1 MRPRPAPPGFDDWDR
16 LLALIQRSFAAMEGR
31 IDPPSSARLL
41 STDSLRARAARER
54 LYILPDLSACAFL
67 AEQPDSLYIGKLA
80 VAPEAQRRG
89 LGRAVIAEAEALAR
103 RPGLPRLRL
112 ETRVEPSRTTPP
124 SPPLASCGPPQ
135 RRIPATTA

>member
-1 MRPRPAPPGFDDWDR
+1 
-16 LLALIQRSFAAMEGR
+16 MEGR

-67 AEQPDSLYIGKLA
+67 AEQPDALYNGKLA

-103 RPGLPRLRL
+103 RPGLPRLR
-112 ETRVEPSRTTPP
+112 VEPSRTTPP

>member
-1 MRPRPAPPGFDDWDR
+1 MGAPSGAARLRRLDR

-67 AEQPDSLYIGKLA
+67 AEQPDALYNGKLA

-103 RPGLPRLRL
+103 RPRLRL